1 MGIGRR
7 MFNLEKIEK
16 YVVMVLVLTLLI
28 GLGVL
33 AYKRSRPGP
42 AVEIGRFSVDEK
54 SRAHLDVATEKLRV
68 NINEAGID
76 ELMRL
81 KGIGQVLAQRIIDYR
96 SLHGPFI
103 TAPDITRV
111 SGIGPS
117 LYAKIKDEISTE

>member
-1 MGIGRR
+1 
-7 MFNLEKIEK
+7 MFSLEKAER
-16 YVVMVLVLTLLI
+16 YVVIILVLTLLT

-33 AYKRSRPGP
+33 VYKRSRPGP
-42 AVEIGRFSVDEK
+42 AVEIGRFSVSEK
-54 SRAHLDVATEKLRV
+54 ARVRTDVAAEKLRV

-76 ELMRL
+76 ELTRL
-81 KGIGQVLAQRIIDYR
+81 KGVGQVLAQRIIDYR
-96 SLHGPFI
+96 SSHGPFV